1 MLQQFS
7 HQNAQEQRHQTPVRV
22 EGTESAEFSLHWPEA
37 GKPGSGPHC
46 PRAESEPC
54 TQRTPL
60 QGQVHEARTLPGCSH
75 RCRRGPGSFLEA
87 REQLPPSLPSR
98 VATSA
103 ERSSAP
109 PLLSQMART
118 LFSLWFCLLVRAV
131 EPETAAV
138 TNMLPV
144 RGSPGPRE
152 GLGDAGHT
160 ALTARRQ

>member
-7 HQNAQEQRHQTPVRV
+7 HQNAQKQRHQTPVRV

-37 GKPGSGPHC
+37 GKPGSGSHC

-60 QGQVHEARTLPGCSH
+60 QGQVHEARTLPGCSQ
-75 RCRRGPGSFLEA
+75 RRRQGPGSFPEA
-87 REQLPPSLPSR
+87 GEQLPPSLLSR

-109 PLLSQMART
+109 PPLSQMVRV
-118 LFSLWFCLLVRAV
+118 LFSLWFCLLCAV

-144 RGSPGPRE
+144 RGSLGPRE

-160 ALTARRQ
+160 ALTAGRQ